1 MARASLLDQFLAP
14 ADPRQ
19 PGKVLYPLPEIMRVL
34 LCATLAGAED
44 FMDVR
49 LWGRG

>member
-19 PGKVLYPLPEIMRVL
+19 PGKVLYPLSEIMR
-34 LCATLAGAED
+34 ARLAGDED
-44 FMDVR
+44 FVEVR

>member
-19 PGKVLYPLPEIMRVL
+19 PGKVLYPLSEIMRVM
-34 LCATLAGAED
+34 LCVMLAAAED
-44 FMDVR
+44 FLEVR

>member
-19 PGKVLYPLPEIMRVL
+19 PGKVLYPLSEIMRVM
-34 LCATLAGAED
+34 LAAAED
-44 FMDVR
+44 FMEVR